1 MGITGVSLIV
11 VDVHGK
17 QTLSLGGIE
26 FRYGRTGDTLTIT
39 GPQQYWFGRKERGTV
54 STIRL
59 GSFLRHLGVTR
70 EDVERAIRE
79 YEDEETMRELAN
91 QEEG

>member
-1 MGITGVSLIV
+1 MGITSVSLIA

-17 QTLSLGGIE
+17 RTFMIGGIE
-26 FRYGRTGDTLTIT
+26 FRYDRATDIVTIV
-39 GPQQYWFGRKERGTV
+39 GPPQHWFGRKERGTR

-70 EDVERAIRE
+70 EDAARALRAA
-79 YEDEETMRELAN
+79 EDEETMRALAN
-91 QEEG
+91 QGDE